1 MSAERDLT
9 GWVGVMTGAGSGIGR
24 ATALALARRGLDVVV
39 TDIDGERAA
48 AVAREVAALGR
59 RSISDRCDVVRL
71 DEIERVHDRAPA
83 SNRFLVLTAPETAG
97 ILQRRAA
104 DVDAFLEAQIREMAA
119 DER

>member
-1 MSAERDLT
+1 MSAERELT
-9 GWVGVMTGAGSGIGR
+9 GWVGVVTGAGSGIGR
-24 ATALALARRGLDVVV
+24 ATALAPARRDMDVV

-59 RSISDRCDVVRL
+59 RSISDRCDVVHL

-104 DVDAFLEAQIREMAA
+104 DVDAFLEAQISEMA
-119 DER
+119 DEG